1 MQESLTKTIRISDHD
16 PETFAQFLK
25 FAYFGYCGIS
35 DDYTGQV
42 WSPKKDLP
50 THFRCHYCSTG
61 VLLAKNSNYPFHS
74 PNCRVN
80 YSTTNAQSIA
90 YNAHCVVYGCGN
102 HWLLDSSRNLL
113 CASHWNTDVGRNYPI
128 FRQATDP
135 LPEAKALMRRGEE
148 FACRQYGCG
157 ELSHEELSRL
167 LKQHQSTASYRKQ
180 ICDLA
185 LLEQAKLYVFAHQ
198 YMVDDLLDISLH
210 KLHRN
215 LTVTEITDESITEL
229 IDLVIFSYGR
239 TSDDGDIAKGS
250 ADRLRTLV
258 MAFVID
264 RKKELMA
271 HHTFRDMIGHGGPQT
286 ADFFGLAFAT

>member
-16 PETFAQFLK
+16 PKTFAQFLK

-35 DDYTGQV
+35 DEDLGQV
-42 WSPKKDLP
+42 WSSKDLP
-50 THFRCHYCSTG
+50 TSFRCHYCSTA
-61 VLLAKNSNYPFHS
+61 VSFIKNSNYPFHS

-80 YSTTNAQSIA
+80 YSAINAQNIP
-90 YNAHCVVYGCGN
+90 YKAHCVVYGCASY
-102 HWLLDSSRNLL
+102 WSLDSSRNLL
-113 CASHWNTDVGRNYPI
+113 CASHRNTNVGRIYPV

-135 LPEAKALMRRGEE
+135 LPGAQASTRCSED
-148 FACRQYGCG
+148 FARRQYGCG
-157 ELSHEELSRL
+157 EISHEELSRL
-167 LKQHQSTASYRKQ
+167 LKQHQSTASHRKQ
-180 ICDLA
+180 VCDVA
-185 LLEQAKLYVFAHQ
+185 LLEHAKLYAFAHQ

-215 LTVTEITDESITEL
+215 LTVTEITDESINEL

-239 TSDDGDIAKGS
+239 TADEGDIAKGS